1 MWQFSI
7 KGTSKA
13 IAKEIIEKLID
24 GAQKVDKQ
32 VVFENKL
39 ARGAFSVTWN
49 VPHSK
54 WSIRSSVN
62 RKLSKTEK
70 KRVSFCGV
78 SVGLK
83 VDGIAKERKIAS
95 SNKDGEEESAPSLE
109 KKTEKTENLE
119 NK

>member
-1 MWQFSI
+1 MTSHTLCSAYKNSIWNVRYATWQFSI

-13 IAKEIIEKLID
+13 IAKDMIEKLID

-32 VVFENKL
+32 VVLEDKL
-39 ARGAFSVTWN
+39 ARGTLSVTWN

-54 WSIRSSVN
+54 WSIRSFVN

-70 KRVSFCGV
+70 KKVSFCGV

-83 VDGIAKERKIAS
+83 VDGTAKERQIAS
-95 SNKDGEEESAPSLE
+95 SNKDE
-109 KKTEKTENLE
+109 
-119 NK
+119 